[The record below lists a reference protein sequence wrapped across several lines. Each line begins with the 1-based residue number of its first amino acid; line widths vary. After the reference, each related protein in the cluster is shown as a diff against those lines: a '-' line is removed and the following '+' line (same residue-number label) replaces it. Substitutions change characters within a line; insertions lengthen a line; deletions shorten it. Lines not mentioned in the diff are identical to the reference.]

1 MNVVSQPTIP
11 TDVSSRHSPTAMPG
25 ALQGE
30 QVQQHDEVTSEGS
43 SNDTLIRVL
52 PEHPLDENHEDGAI
66 DEEARRIAEE
76 EQQAASRDR
85 LADRVNR
92 DFNERWQRLR
102 RDREEDDTV

>member
-1 MNVVSQPTIP
+1 
-11 TDVSSRHSPTAMPG
+11 MPG

-85 LADRVNR
+85 LVRVNR

>member
-85 LADRVNR
+85 LVRVNR